1 MAGYLGSVPV
11 PQATQH
17 RETFTA
23 TAAQTSFAT
32 AGYTP
37 QFVDVYLNGV
47 HLSPADV
54 TATNGSDVVL
64 TACLVNDIIDVV
76 SYTPFEV
83 ADQTFTGT
91 TTMSTTDNSTNLLL
105 TSTDADDAVGPSLE
119 LYRNSGSPAAG
130 DTLGDISFFGE
141 NAADAKHLY
150 ARNFLVARAVGNGS
164 ESGQVF
170 NRVLAA
176 GTETNYF
183 TYGINSD
190 GVSEFCI
197 NEDSLDVNFRV
208 ESNNLAAA
216 LFVDGANGRVGI
228 NNAAPPDLLSIT
240 SGHINLTAA
249 NSYIKG
255 SGHNVLQ
262 VDNTYTYF
270 YGGSDGVQTR
280 NAANDAILMNITD
293 AGIITKPLQP
303 AFFAKPDSNGQANIA
318 TGSVVTVKLSS
329 EIYDLGGNFVATTGD
344 GQGGDGSN
352 LRATFTAPVTGKY
365 QFNANVRI
373 EDVDSAADF
382 YELKLET
389 SNRTY
394 QYIIDPGQFNGDM
407 AFITLSINV
416 LADMDAS
423 DTAILKISQP
433 NGTAQTDIN
442 SSGANTNFSG
452 YLVC

>member
-1 MAGYLGSVPV
+1 
-11 PQATQH
+11 
-17 RETFTA
+17 
-23 TAAQTSFAT
+23 
-32 AGYTP
+32 
-37 QFVDVYLNGV
+37 VDVYLNGV

-183 TYGINSD
+183 TYGINSA

-303 AFFAKPDSNGQANIA
+303 AFQCQASTLDNITSDGNTQTIPFGEVFDVGANFASN
-318 TGSVVTVKLSS
+318 
-329 EIYDLGGNFVATTGD
+329 
-344 GQGGDGSN
+344 
-352 LRATFTAPVTGKY
+352 TFTAPVTGKY
-365 QFNANVRI
+365 QLNVGILLQNA
-373 EDVDSAADF
+373 DSAAGH
-382 YELKLET
+382 YQLQLVT
-389 SNRTY
+389 SNRIYYETV
-394 QYIIDPGQFNGDM
+394 DPDFGQD
-407 AFITLSINV
+407 AVYLVVQIAV
-416 LADMDAS
+416 LADMDVGDGALVK
-423 DTAILKISQP
+423 ILQSG
-433 NGTAQTDIN
+433 GTAQTDIN
-442 SSGANTNFSG
+442 TTTSKFSG
-452 YLVC
+452 FLAC